1 MGSVVLG
8 FRLPIVVVL
17 MALCAVSQAAAAGS
31 TASGV
36 EPVPFG
42 RPFPPATFANLNTQ
56 AGGPP
61 QIDLAEVLG
70 KKPVL
75 LFYWIAGNPR
85 ADELFLELQ
94 ALVREIGLDRLALY
108 GVALPRPGREADVIT
123 AKLREL
129 KIEVPVLNDDGFRI
143 GQQLRVQSVPNITI
157 LDAEGNL
164 RLSNGALLIQE
175 LEYNMNVETAIRR
188 VAEKGTLGTYGYLAR
203 YYAVKEFVGKKC
215 PDFEAPLLS
224 NGSVQSWYSMLSP
237 DKINILIFWSI
248 DCPHCRKLLP
258 EVNQWLKEN
267 PGGANVV
274 SAAKVANEAAK
285 IKTREFC
292 EANDIKFPT
301 LVDGESESGVAE
313 LFQVTSTPTTLI
325 IRPDGMIASVLLSS
339 IQDFGKAVEEA
350 KRAP

>member
-1 MGSVVLG
+1 MRVVAARFRSFIFMAALALG
-8 FRLPIVVVL
+8 A
-17 MALCAVSQAAAAGS
+17 MAQPVAAA

-42 RPFPPATFANLNTQ
+42 RPFPPSTFDNLNVE
-56 AGGPP
+56 AGGAPR
-61 QIDLAEVLG
+61 IDLAHVLG
-70 KKPVL
+70 KKPVV

-85 ADELFLELQ
+85 ADGLFLELQ
-94 ALVREIGLDRLALY
+94 ALVREIGPDKLALY
-108 GVALPRPGREADVIT
+108 GVVLQRPGREADVIKT
-123 AKLREL
+123 KLREL
-129 KIEVPVLNDDGFRI
+129 KIEVPVLDDDGFRI

-164 RLSNGALLIQE
+164 RLSNGALLTQD
-175 LEYNMNVETAIRR
+175 LEYNMTVETAIRR

-203 YYAVKEFVGKKC
+203 YYAVKEFVGQKC

-237 DKINILIFWSI
+237 NKINVLIFWSI

-258 EVNQWLKEN
+258 QVNQWMKEN
-267 PGGANVV
+267 PGRANVV
-274 SAAKVANEAAK
+274 SAAKVTNEATK

-292 EANDIKFPT
+292 EANGIGFPI
-301 LVDGESESGVAE
+301 LVDRENESGVAE

-325 IRPDGMIASVLLSS
+325 IRPDGVIVSVLLSS
-339 IQDFGKAVEEA
+339 IQDFGKAIEEA
-350 KRAP
+350 QQAH